1 MKLMTM
7 GNGASKGT
15 KVLNMNIG
23 EELGNITS
31 VDWNIS
37 TGCVGAAII
46 YVNQVPVQLM
56 DELNED
62 AS

>member
-1 MKLMTM
+1 M
-7 GNGASKGT
+7 GNGAP

-56 DELNED
+56 GELNED